1 MSKPIDVLGVYLH
14 LAWASQQRQRLHV
27 RDRLLV
33 IAAVNATRIGLNRI
47 AAYCRLQVLEHNPQ
61 HLIRRWPTITEA
73 LEQSDFLHFLKQLQR
88 RYPLERAERMMDDL
102 GIEMGRERDVYFNDE
117 EYAAALLNLTT
128 EQLDQL

>member
-88 RYPLERAERMMDDL
+88 RYPLERAPMHEGLFFRPTSTNFML
-102 GIEMGRERDVYFNDE
+102 RQASESSSREST
-117 EYAAALLNLTT
+117 A
-128 EQLDQL
+128 